1 MAWQLYLPQ
10 DWADDMPRRDKAGVP
25 QDVEFATKPAIALAQ
40 IERLLAQGAP
50 KHCLLADAGCGVD
63 TALP

>member
-1 MAWQLYLPQ
+1 
-10 DWADDMPRRDKAGVP
+10 MPRRERAGVP
-25 QDVEFATKPAIALAQ
+25 QDVAFATKPAIALAQ

-50 KHCLLADAGCGVD
+50 KHCLLADAGYGVD